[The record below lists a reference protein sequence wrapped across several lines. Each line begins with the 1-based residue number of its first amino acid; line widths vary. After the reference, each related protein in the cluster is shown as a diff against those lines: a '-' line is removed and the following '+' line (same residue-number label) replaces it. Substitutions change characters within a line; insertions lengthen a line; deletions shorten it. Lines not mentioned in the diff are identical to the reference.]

1 MQKFRFSGHESFPL
15 KHFWPL
21 KGTQFLNANNSF
33 SEQSAVV
40 HLGVGKNMVSAIKFW
55 LRSLGLTDENDN
67 IQEIAKY
74 LFGNKGVDR
83 YIEDIGTIWLL
94 HYYLVKTNR
103 ASIYYLIFNEFSKE
117 RIEFTKNNLLS
128 FLKRVTLKVN
138 SNYLNLN
145 INTINAD
152 ISVFLRNYLKPK
164 FKDSKI
170 SIEDD
175 YSGLFFDLELITH
188 YKKENSENKIQ
199 DYFILNRD
207 FRDKLPAEVLLFT
220 ILDNNNHEYSIS
232 FNELLTGYN
241 SPGNIFLLNKEGLF
255 SIIQQLLKKYSFI
268 TYSQTAGNQLIQFS
282 KKPDKFEILNN
293 YYAK

>member
-1 MQKFRFSGHESFPL
+1 MISYKFSGHESFPL

-21 KGTQFLNANNSF
+21 KGTQFLNESHSF
-33 SEQSAVV
+33 SEPTAVV

-67 IQEIAKY
+67 IQKIADY
-74 LFGNKGVDR
+74 LFGENGRDK

-103 ASIYYLIFNEFSKE
+103 ASIYNLIFNEFSKE
-117 RIEFTKNNLLS
+117 RIEFTKANLLG
-128 FLKRVTLKVN
+128 FLKRTTLKVN
-138 SNYLNLN
+138 SSYLNV
-145 INTINAD
+145 NTINMD
-152 ISVFLRNYLKPK
+152 ISVFLRNYLNPK

-170 SIEDD
+170 NIEDD

-188 YKKENSENKIQ
+188 YKKENTENKIQ

-207 FRDKLPAEVLLFT
+207 FRDKLPVEIFLFT
-220 ILDNNNHEYSIS
+220 ILDNNNYENSIS

-255 SIIQQLLKKYSFI
+255 SIIQQLIKKYSFI

-282 KKPDKFEILNN
+282 EKPDKFEILNS
-293 YYAK
+293 YYAN